1 MKHITFKD
9 GSTAPVNNIYCI
21 GRSYAEHISELGNT
35 PTGEP
40 LVFLKP
46 TTALTTDN
54 TLRLPGY
61 SEDIHHE
68 VELVVYI
75 DQDVADDQIP
85 DLSCIAG
92 YGIGLDLTAR
102 DIQNALKAKG
112 MPWTT
117 AKGFRHAAWLSVLTK
132 GIPTTH
138 QLSLMVNGDIR
149 QDDSTDKLLFDITYQ
164 LNFCMKNLACV
175 KVTLFIQARPKVLAD
190 LSVAIHSS
198 PSSIQNLTPFILSKD
213 HTPK

>member
-54 TLRLPGY
+54 TLRLPSY
-61 SEDIHHE
+61 SKDIHHE

-102 DIQNALKAKG
+102 DIQNTLKAKG

-138 QLSLMVNGDIR
+138 QLSLTVNGDIR
-149 QDDSTDKLLFDITYQ
+149 QDDSTDKLLFDMAYQ
-164 LNFCMKNLACV
+164 LNFLHEKFGLRQGDIIY
-175 KVTLFIQARPKVLAD
+175 TG
-190 LSVAIHSS
+190 
-198 PSSIQNLTPFILSKD
+198 
-213 HTPK
+213 TPKGVGRLVRGDTLIAKLDTESYTIHII

>member
-1 MKHITFKD
+1 MKHVIFKD

-21 GRSYAEHISELGNT
+21 GRSYAEHISELGNV

-46 TTALTTDN
+46 TTALSTDD
-54 TLRLPGY
+54 TLRLPNY

-68 VELVVYI
+68 VELVIYI
-75 DQDVADDQIP
+75 GEDVADDQTP
-85 DLSCIAG
+85 DLSCILG

-102 DIQNALKAKG
+102 DVQSHLKAKG

-117 AKGFRHAAWLSVLTK
+117 AKGFRDGAWLSILTK

-138 QLSLMVNGDIR
+138 QISLTVNGDIR
-149 QDDSTDKLLFDITYQ
+149 QDDSTDKLLFDIAYQ
-164 LNFCMKNLACV
+164 LNFLHEKFGLRQGDIV
-175 KVTLFIQARPKVLAD
+175 YTG
-190 LSVAIHSS
+190 
-198 PSSIQNLTPFILSKD
+198 
-213 HTPK
+213 TPKGVGRLVSGDTLIARLDAESYTIHIA

>member
-1 MKHITFKD
+1 
-9 GSTAPVNNIYCI
+9 
-21 GRSYAEHISELGNT
+21 
-35 PTGEP
+35 
-40 LVFLKP
+40 
-46 TTALTTDN
+46 
-54 TLRLPGY
+54 
-61 SEDIHHE
+61 
-68 VELVVYI
+68 
-75 DQDVADDQIP
+75 
-85 DLSCIAG
+85 
-92 YGIGLDLTAR
+92 
-102 DIQNALKAKG
+102 

-164 LNFCMKNLACV
+164 LNFCMKNSACV

-190 LSVAIHSS
+190 LSVAIRSS
-198 PSSIQNLTPFILSKD
+198 PSSIQNLTLFILSKD

>member
-9 GSTAPVNNIYCI
+9 GSIAPVNNIYCI

-54 TLRLPGY
+54 TLRLPSY
-61 SEDIHHE
+61 SEDIH
-68 VELVVYI
+68 
-75 DQDVADDQIP
+75 QDVADDQSP

-102 DIQNALKAKG
+102 DIQNTLKAKG

-149 QDDSTDKLLFDITYQ
+149 QDDSTDKLLFGMTYQ
-164 LNFCMKNLACV
+164 LNFLHEKFGLRQGDIIY
-175 KVTLFIQARPKVLAD
+175 TG
-190 LSVAIHSS
+190 
-198 PSSIQNLTPFILSKD
+198 
-213 HTPK
+213 TPKGVGRLVSGDTLVAKLDTESYTIHII